1 MRRRYALGA
10 VTLLLVGSMAAVWIV
25 HSTKA
30 QNPAGQ
36 LVAKQGP
43 AEAQPSLPLT
53 QVVLFSSGV
62 GYFQR
67 EGDVEGD
74 ARIDLQFPIGDVN
87 DLLKSLVL
95 QDTGKGK
102 IGAISYDGQD
112 PVDKTLR
119 SFSVNLTGNPTFG
132 QVLNQARGE
141 KVEVVMQ
148 STAAGSPGTLTGTI
162 MGMES
167 EMQPAGQNAAK
178 EVHML
183 NLVCAEG

>member
-1 MRRRYALGA
+1 
-10 VTLLLVGSMAAVWIV
+10 GSMAAAWIV
-25 HSTKA
+25 RSVKSPPPA
-30 QNPAGQ
+30 QLVAGQ
-36 LVAKQGP
+36 LPGAAAGP
-43 AEAQPSLPLT
+43 NLPLT

-67 EGDVEGD
+67 EGDVEGN
-74 ARIDLQFPIGDVN
+74 ARVDLQFPIGDIN
-87 DLLKSLVL
+87 DLLKSVVL

-132 QVLNQARGE
+132 EVLNQARGE

-148 STAAGSPGTLTGTI
+148 QTAANQPGTITGVV

-167 EMQPAGQNAAK
+167 EMQPSGPNAA
-178 EVHML
+178 
-183 NLVCAEG
+183 